1 MHISLDGVQSITGT
15 LSPGMRTP
23 AILGRGA
30 SLSTA
35 KKKQGIAKFR
45 GLVTRDY
52 ESKTWIDWFMV
63 LPLTCSSSELC
74 CHLSRVSFLP
84 ISNKDIR

>member
-1 MHISLDGVQSITGT
+1 MHISLDAVQSITGT
-15 LSPGMRTP
+15 LSAGMRTP
-23 AILGRGA
+23 AIIGRRA
-30 SLSTA
+30 SLPTA
-35 KKKQGIAKFR
+35 KKQGIAKFR